1 MTKGQHAPQRRWVR
15 SHLHALRKTWH
26 MTDGCIAPD
35 CQRPAM
41 KFPPSRY
48 CKNHCDYVPPNVGG
62 SVTIPPTPH
71 EEF

>member
-1 MTKGQHAPQRRWVR
+1 
-15 SHLHALRKTWH
+15 
-26 MTDGCIAPD
+26 MTDGCIAPN

-48 CKNHCDYVPPNVGG
+48 CKNHCDYVPPNVGR